1 MNRTDPSSLRIAL
14 ACAALMIA
22 GQAAVLFSFGQP
34 PICTCGYV
42 KLWEGV
48 VLSPGN
54 SQHLTDWYTF
64 SHIIHGM
71 LFYALTWL
79 LFPRLPV
86 GYRLLMALGIE
97 IAWEITENTPFVINR
112 YREQALAQGYSGDSI
127 LNSVS
132 DSLSMAFGF
141 LLARLLPVWGTVGL
155 ALAMEVSVA
164 YFIRDNLTLNV
175 INLLYPLDFV
185 HRWQSGG
192 N

>member
-1 MNRTDPSSLRIAL
+1 L
-14 ACAALMIA
+14 ACAALMIV

-34 PICTCGYV
+34 PICTCGYI

-71 LFYALTWL
+71 LFYALTWV
-79 LFPRLPV
+79 LFPRVPA

-97 IAWEITENTPFVINR
+97 IAWEISENTPWVINR

-141 LLARLLPVWGTVGL
+141 LLARRLPVLVTIAL

-175 INLLYPLDFV
+175 INLLYPLDFI
-185 HRWQSGG
+185 HRWQAGG